1 MKNNYVLYRVH
12 ISCSQKKGR
21 KGYAVVIDTIY
32 WCMFFYHCVCS
43 YKREQLISQTLNW
56 YIFN

>member
-21 KGYAVVIDTIY
+21 KGYAVVIDSIY
-32 WCMFFYHCVCS
+32 WCMFFITVFV
-43 YKREQLISQTLNW
+43 LIKEN
-56 YIFN
+56 N